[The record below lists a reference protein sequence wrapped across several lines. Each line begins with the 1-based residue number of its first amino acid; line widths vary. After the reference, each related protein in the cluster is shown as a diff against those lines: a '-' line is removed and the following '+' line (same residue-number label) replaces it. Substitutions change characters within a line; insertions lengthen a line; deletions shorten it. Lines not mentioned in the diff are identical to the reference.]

1 MIKKTKS
8 ENGQVLVFLV
18 VVLVALLGFSALAI
32 DGGMIYADRR
42 MAQNAADAS
51 AMAGVGMAAG
61 VMDDLGVNSSNFKC
75 PPTTG
80 STKVKAAIDAS
91 VTQAISRA
99 LANDFVIDSDVS
111 DNMGVEITCHVEN
124 KSGYLDKYL
133 DVRVVLN
140 LDTRT
145 SFAHLFTGTE
155 AVTNTVEA
163 VARVRPRSPLAFGN
177 AIVSMG
183 SGCGKNDNGG
193 GGIEYDGGG
202 NGFTRV
208 TGGGIYSNTC
218 LTGNGG
224 IDLQTQCDT
233 ILYPGCTTRP
243 PITYVT
249 DYPKANA
256 GIQPVP
262 QKGTA
267 TLPLDN
273 VTPPDCND
281 PKAIHHNSQV
291 KLNNSGDS
299 LNLAPGLHCFHAGIK
314 ATGGS
319 LTGTDVTLVLLGGSF
334 DVTGGVY
341 VNLSAPNG
349 DDVDDDND
357 GIVDE
362 TSEDLPA
369 MRGMLIYVAPGTES
383 DIVLS
388 GGSTSEYT
396 GTVFAPSSNI
406 DVGGNSDTLK
416 TVRTQL
422 IGKYVK
428 LHGNVT
434 VDIRYVEEDNYP
446 VLPKMELAN

>member
-1 MIKKTKS
+1 MITKKSS
-8 ENGQVLVFLV
+8 ESGQAVLFLV
-18 VVLVALLGFSALAI
+18 IVLVALLGFSALAI

-42 MAQNAADAS
+42 LVQTAADAA
-51 AMAGVGMAAG
+51 AMAGVGVAAEK
-61 VMDDLGVNSSNFKC
+61 MDDLGVNSSNFVCSSSKV
-75 PPTTG
+75 TT
-80 STKVKAAIDAS
+80 SMSAAE
-91 VTQAISRA
+91 VQAISRA
-99 LANDFVIDSDVS
+99 LANDFNIDTDVT
-111 DNMGVEITCHVEN
+111 DNMGVEVTCHIEN
-124 KSGYLDKYL
+124 KGGYKDKYL

-140 LDTRT
+140 MDTQT
-145 SFAHLFTGTE
+145 TFAHIFLGTGN
-155 AVTNTVEA
+155 VTNTVEA

-183 SGCGKNDNGG
+183 SGCAKGE

-202 NGFTRV
+202 NGSTLV

-224 IDLQTQCDT
+224 IDLQTQCDV
-233 ILYPGCTTRP
+233 ILYPGCTERP

-249 DYPKANA
+249 EYPKENE
-256 GIQPVP
+256 GIQPTP
-262 QKGTA
+262 QKGTGA
-267 TLPLDN
+267 LPLDN

-281 PKAIHHNSQV
+281 ADAIHHNSQI
-291 KLNNSGDS
+291 KLNNDGDS
-299 LNLAPGLHCFHAGIK
+299 LDLEPGLHCFHDGIK

-319 LTGTDVTLVLLGGSF
+319 LTGDDVTIVMLGGDF

-349 DDVDDDND
+349 DDVDND
-357 GIVDE
+357 GDGTIDE

-383 DIVLS
+383 NITMS
-388 GGSTSEYT
+388 GGATSEYT
-396 GTVFAPSSNI
+396 GTVFAPSSNV

-416 TVRTQL
+416 TVRTQI

-446 VLPKMELAN
+446 VLPKMELAK